1 MELRELRL
9 RIFHP
14 PRAAF
19 ALIARHLSSLSS
31 MTPDEFRETV
41 ASSPGVVYEV
51 AETHATI
58 DGIDLGSSE
67 GEARAERRTGEE
79 SRNPR
84 EDRVLMNHTPRC
96 LRPTE

>member
-58 DGIDLGSSE
+58 DGIDLVLPRGKPALKE
-67 GEARAERRTGEE
+67 ERGKKVGTLEKIAF
-79 SRNPR
+79 
-84 EDRVLMNHTPRC
+84 L
-96 LRPTE
+96 